1 MVATVVSPALF
12 HSSSNCMSSFIKPL
26 SVTLLLLYIA
36 ITFSF
41 AALDTTLLTVTTQQG
56 KVRGTTDKEVFVWRG
71 IPYAQAPTGNLRM
84 KSPQPPAARQGI
96 LNAIEYGASCPQPK
110 NSFTGDEAQNEDCL
124 FLNIWSPK
132 PDDKKRPVMVWIHGG
147 GFVVGTGAS
156 ELYNGANLAQ
166 KGDVVVVTINYRL
179 GSLGFLYFDEVQQKA
194 GFENNLGIRDQIAA
208 LQWVKQ
214 NIAAFGGDPEQV
226 TIFGES
232 AGGTSVETLLACPS
246 AKGLFS
252 KAIAESGPAA
262 ILWQPQ
268 TGKMLTDKYLSI
280 LGISTD
286 SIHLLRI
293 LPVDTLKAAEEKL
306 MDYMIKETPHKVF
319 SPTIDGRLLTT
330 DIFQCLSPAQS
341 GNVPLLIG
349 TNKDEATM
357 FASRKLKMA
366 PNNSRDLERE
376 FFHVFKPG
384 EKEKVVS
391 AYKKYPRKRGVLDL
405 LTDAVFRIP
414 AIRLAECQ
422 SRHST
427 VYMYRFEYSSF
438 LLNLSGLRSFHG
450 LEIPFVFGNIE
461 EGRTGKLMKYVATK
475 KTAKT
480 LTTQMQG
487 AWLNF
492 VRYGNPNGK
501 EPEIWKPFDTDI
513 RATMIFDRKSAP
525 VNDPDADQ
533 RKAWEG
539 VQYY

>member
-1 MVATVVSPALF
+1 
-12 HSSSNCMSSFIKPL
+12 
-26 SVTLLLLYIA
+26 
-36 ITFSF
+36 
-41 AALDTTLLTVTTQQG
+41 
-56 KVRGTTDKEVFVWRG
+56 
-71 IPYAQAPTGNLRM
+71 
-84 KSPQPPAARQGI
+84 
-96 LNAIEYGASCPQPK
+96 
-110 NSFTGDEAQNEDCL
+110 
-124 FLNIWSPK
+124 
-132 PDDKKRPVMVWIHGG
+132 
-147 GFVVGTGAS
+147 
-156 ELYNGANLAQ
+156 
-166 KGDVVVVTINYRL
+166 
-179 GSLGFLYFDEVQQKA
+179 
-194 GFENNLGIRDQIAA
+194 
-208 LQWVKQ
+208 
-214 NIAAFGGDPEQV
+214 
-226 TIFGES
+226 
-232 AGGTSVETLLACPS
+232 
-246 AKGLFS
+246 
-252 KAIAESGPAA
+252 
-262 ILWQPQ
+262 
-268 TGKMLTDKYLSI
+268 
-280 LGISTD
+280 
-286 SIHLLRI
+286 
-293 LPVDTLKAAEEKL
+293 
-306 MDYMIKETPHKVF
+306 VF
-319 SPTIDGRLLTT
+319 SPTIDGKLLTT

-341 GNVPLLIG
+341 GNVSLLIG

-357 FASRKLKMA
+357 FASRRLKMA

-450 LEIPFVFGNIE
+450 LEIPFVFGNTE

-480 LTTQMQG
+480 LTAQMQG

-492 VRYGNPNGK
+492 ARYGNPNGK

-513 RATMIFDRKSAP
+513 RATMIFDRKCAP